1 MIAIETMIDTATVFR
16 KEFRELVTNAA
27 GPRGRL
33 GIVIFLAVF
42 GILMPLQTGRDW
54 ILTPASLIPWAWLP
68 FLLVSAVIADSV
80 AGERERHTLETLLA
94 TRLPDRAILFGKI
107 LAAAAYACLQVVI
120 IALAAAAAVN
130 IAYPE
135 GGFVFYSLPMIAG
148 ILVYPTL
155 VALLAASIGVLVS
168 IRAETARQAQQVMSA
183 ASLAVMLP
191 LLLLNFLPEGMR
203 RAVAEF
209 FMKMDLTAA
218 VTVVTAVLVVLDATL
233 LSLASILF
241 KRRRLL
247 SVGQ

>member
-80 AGERERHTLETLLA
+80 AGERERHTLEALLA